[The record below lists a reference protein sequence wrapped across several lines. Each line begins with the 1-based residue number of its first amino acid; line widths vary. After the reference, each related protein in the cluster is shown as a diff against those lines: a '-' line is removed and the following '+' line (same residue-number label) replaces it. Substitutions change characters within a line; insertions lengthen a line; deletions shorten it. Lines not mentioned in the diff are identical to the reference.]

1 MWFRNLQVFR
11 LPPNSPIQADKL
23 NEQLSAEA
31 FAPALSAEE
40 ISVGWVPPLAEVDK
54 LVYPLGGHLLM
65 NLRQEKKLLP
75 ARVIS
80 QVVRQRAD
88 LMEERE
94 GFKPGRKQMKEL
106 KEQVRDELLPLAF
119 SLSSDVRVWIDPK
132 GGWLVVDSGSIN
144 KAADV
149 FGLLARAV
157 EGFPGKALRPAR
169 SVAVSL
175 TEWLANGEAPAGMTV
190 DQDAELKGR
199 DGKAQIRY
207 ANESMAP
214 EDVARHIKE
223 GKQCARLALTWRDR
237 VSFVLTD
244 KLELKRVQP
253 LDVLNESLN
262 ASKGEDAIGRF
273 ESDMTL
279 MTSELALLLDDLLD
293 ALGGEAI
300 AQSLT
305 GTRIVTSSS
314 AADGCK
320 ATVASNC
327 ALVAPILSATPASCT
342 ISAASGPQTWTP
354 NTRSL
359 SRSTIIFIIMRS
371 GLSHNT
377 LVMGRKVER
386 KILMCL

>member
-300 AQSLT
+300 AQ
-305 GTRIVTSSS
+305 
-314 AADGCK
+314 AA
-320 ATVASNC
+320 
-327 ALVAPILSATPASCT
+327 
-342 ISAASGPQTWTP
+342 
-354 NTRSL
+354 
-359 SRSTIIFIIMRS
+359 
-371 GLSHNT
+371 
-377 LVMGRKVER
+377 
-386 KILMCL
+386 

>member
-106 KEQVRDELLPLAF
+106 KEQVRDELLPRAF

-300 AQSLT
+300 AQ
-305 GTRIVTSSS
+305 
-314 AADGCK
+314 AA
-320 ATVASNC
+320 
-327 ALVAPILSATPASCT
+327 
-342 ISAASGPQTWTP
+342 
-354 NTRSL
+354 
-359 SRSTIIFIIMRS
+359 
-371 GLSHNT
+371 
-377 LVMGRKVER
+377 
-386 KILMCL
+386 

>member
-1 MWFRNLQVFR
+1 MCSGCWPAPWKAFRASS
-11 LPPNSPIQADKL
+11 PNT
-23 NEQLSAEA
+23 
-31 FAPALSAEE
+31 
-40 ISVGWVPPLAEVDK
+40 
-54 LVYPLGGHLLM
+54 
-65 NLRQEKKLLP
+65 
-75 ARVIS
+75 
-80 QVVRQRAD
+80 
-88 LMEERE
+88 
-94 GFKPGRKQMKEL
+94 
-106 KEQVRDELLPLAF
+106 
-119 SLSSDVRVWIDPK
+119 
-132 GGWLVVDSGSIN
+132 
-144 KAADV
+144 AADV

-300 AQSLT
+300 AQ
-305 GTRIVTSSS
+305 
-314 AADGCK
+314 AA
-320 ATVASNC
+320 
-327 ALVAPILSATPASCT
+327 
-342 ISAASGPQTWTP
+342 
-354 NTRSL
+354 
-359 SRSTIIFIIMRS
+359 
-371 GLSHNT
+371 
-377 LVMGRKVER
+377 
-386 KILMCL
+386 